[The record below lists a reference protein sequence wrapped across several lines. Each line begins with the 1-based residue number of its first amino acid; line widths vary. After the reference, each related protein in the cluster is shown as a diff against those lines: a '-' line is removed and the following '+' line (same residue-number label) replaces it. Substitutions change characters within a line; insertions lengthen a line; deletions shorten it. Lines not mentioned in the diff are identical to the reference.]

1 MPTSLEEKLRRAA
14 GLAGTLVGVLGL
26 LALAGRGL
34 GIDLLRWFHPEPLP
48 MEGRSA
54 LCFLLGGVALCLSY
68 RRRFPRLGVACALA
82 MFAVGLI
89 PIIQFIA
96 PSDRPETGKTFPYS
110 DLVFVFLA
118 LALAALPQRHR
129 ADRPYSL
136 WLAGGVVS
144 FAAAAF
150 FTLSFPASEA
160 STRQNLLSLH
170 VSLGALVLGIGT
182 ILARP
187 EDKFVR
193 LFFARTASGMLARR
207 LFFGAVLVPAVVSRL
222 FILLVLHD
230 VVRLNDGVLL
240 LASVMILCGFVIT
253 LFSAGSAISQDE
265 WRENA
270 DRERRQLTVRLE
282 QQAAQLQEMVMQR
295 TRELHE
301 ANTGLSAAAESNARL
316 ALVANHTTNG
326 VVIANAEGCV
336 EWCNA
341 SFERLTGYTL
351 AEIKGKKPGHILQG
365 PATDAAIAHQL
376 SQAVRH
382 GENYR
387 VEILNYA
394 KGGRPYWAVV
404 DLEPVRD
411 RTGRV
416 INFVSIQI
424 DITEERLAKQRLQ
437 TLNQRLELATRAA
450 ELGVWEWDHVGRRFF
465 WDQRMMQ
472 IYGVKPEQ
480 FGGTFDE
487 WARDVHPDDR
497 AQAINHFNAI
507 ITAGDDLEFAFRLV
521 SPVDGS
527 IHFLEARGLAQRD
540 KQGGLVSLTG
550 TCRDITA
557 DREATQQLAALNERL
572 KLALSSSNY
581 GVWEYEIPTKRITWD
596 DRMFQIYGVPPEVF
610 DGERDL
616 WRQCLHPDDR
626 EAATGLSLKV
636 IAGDVPRYDTK
647 FRIVHPNGS
656 VRHIEAH
663 GYLQRDST
671 GAPLRFVGLNR
682 DITAETQMIEAL
694 KIAEERWQLAIEG
707 TNDAVWDWNIQTGS
721 VFHDER
727 WANMLGLEPIEAPYT
742 LEGWRRLTH
751 PDDLTA
757 SAHALEEH
765 FSERAPFYQ
774 QELRL
779 RAKNGEWKWILDR
792 GKVVARTADG
802 RPQRMAGTH
811 TDITERKRLEQ
822 RLRRM
827 EELAAQVSRLAQI
840 GGWELELA
848 TEQLTWSSVVNQ
860 VFELPEDFSPTL
872 PSMLQLFAPE
882 ARATLETALRG
893 ARASGASFDLELP
906 ATSAKGRRIWV
917 RVLGKPDS
925 HDRRTVSLLGAMQDI
940 TARHES
946 EDSRRRLEEQLFQ
959 AQKMETLGT
968 LAGGIAHDFNNLLTG
983 IIGYHELATD
993 SIDASHPAHAFLVEA
1008 RGASLRARELVDQ
1021 ILTFGRQTGGV
1032 EHGPIDLSVVIEE
1045 ARRFLR
1051 ATIPATIAIETEMG
1065 TEGFRVLAD
1074 ATQIHQV
1081 ILNLGSNAAHA
1092 MRVQGGTVKIS
1103 LRAEQ
1108 LTIEQSAK
1116 LGGVATGKYV
1126 RVSVADSGHGM
1137 DATTMRRIFEPFFT
1151 TKNTREGTGL
1161 GLAVVHGIVRAHR
1174 GAITVESEI
1183 GVGSTFHI
1191 FLPAAEAESP
1201 TATTSFVSAPGGAG
1215 QLICVVDDEE
1225 IVGSCTKLALEGKGY
1240 QAVFFTSAAQ
1250 CLASISAGTQRIELL
1265 LTDQTMPGMQGIEL
1279 AAAIRK
1285 LHPSLPVV
1293 IMSGYFSKI
1302 SSQALDA
1309 LGQIE
1314 LLAKPFTAD
1323 ELAQAVNRSL
1333 HPEISD
1339 GVGLL

>member
-1 MPTSLEEKLRRAA
+1 MPTSLDEKLRRAA
-14 GLAGTLVGVLGL
+14 GIAGIVVGGVGL
-26 LALAGRGL
+26 LALL
-34 GIDLLRWFHPEPLP
+34 GWAWGVDLLRWFHPEPSP
-48 MEGRSA
+48 MEGRPA
-54 LCFLLGGVALCLSY
+54 LCFLLGGASLCLAY
-68 RRRFPRLGVACALA
+68 RGRFPRLGAGCALV
-82 MFAVGLI
+82 MFGVAIASIVSFVTGRI
-89 PIIQFIA
+89 PGA
-96 PSDRPETGKTFPYS
+96 PGNAFPHTEVV
-110 DLVFVFLA
+110 LALLA
-118 LALAALPQRHR
+118 LALMALAQGKSR
-129 ADRPYSL
+129 AQQPVSL
-136 WLAGGVVS
+136 WLAGLVVS

-150 FTLSFPASEA
+150 FTLSFPPAEA
-160 STRQNLLSLH
+160 TARQNLLSLH
-170 VSLGALVLGIGT
+170 VSLGSLVLGIGA

-193 LFFARTASGMLARR
+193 LFFAPTASGMLARR

-222 FILLVLHD
+222 FILLVLND

-240 LASVMILCGFVIT
+240 LASVMIVCGFVIT
-253 LFSAGSAISQDE
+253 LFSAGAAVSQDE

-270 DRERRQLTVRLE
+270 DRERRELTARLE
-282 QQAAQLQEMVMQR
+282 QQAAQLQEMVAQR

-316 ALVANHTTNG
+316 ALVANHTTNS

-336 EWCNA
+336 EWCNGA
-341 SFERLTGYTL
+341 FERLTGYLL
-351 AEIKGKKPGHILQG
+351 AEIKGKQPGQVLQG
-365 PATDAAIAHQL
+365 SGTDVAVANQL
-376 SQAVRH
+376 SQAVRR
-382 GENYR
+382 GETCK
-387 VEILNYA
+387 VEILHYA

-437 TLNQRLELATRAA
+437 TLNQRLEIATRAA
-450 ELGVWEWDHVGRRFF
+450 ELGVWEWDHIGRKFL
-465 WDQRMMQ
+465 WDQRMLQ
-472 IYGVKPEQ
+472 IHGVKPEL

-487 WARDVHPDDR
+487 WARDVHPEDR
-497 AQAINHFNAI
+497 ARAVGQFNAI
-507 ITAGDDLEFAFRLV
+507 IAEGDDLEFAFRLL
-521 SPVDGS
+521 SRADGTVR
-527 IHFLEARGLAQRD
+527 FLEARGLAQRD
-540 KQGGLVSLTG
+540 KQGRLVSLTG

-557 DREATQQLAALNERL
+557 DREATLQMASLNERL

-610 DGERDL
+610 DGRRDL
-616 WRQCLHPDDR
+616 WQQSLHVDDR
-626 EAATGLSLKV
+626 EAATDLSLKV
-636 IAGDVPRYDTK
+636 VAGDVPRYDTK
-647 FRIVHPNGS
+647 FRIVHPDGS

-663 GYLQRDST
+663 GYLQRDSKGT
-671 GAPLRFVGLNR
+671 PLRFVGLNR

-694 KIAEERWQLAIEG
+694 KLAEERWQLAIEG
-707 TNDAVWDWNIQTGS
+707 TNDAVWDWNVQTGS

-727 WANMLGLEPIEAPYT
+727 WASMLGLEPIEAPYT
-742 LEGWRRLTH
+742 LEGWRQLTH
-751 PDDLTA
+751 PDDIPLN
-757 SAHALEEH
+757 AHALEEH
-765 FSERAPFYQ
+765 FAGRSPFYE

-792 GKVVARTADG
+792 GKVVARTVDG
-802 RPQRMAGTH
+802 RPLRMAGTH

-827 EELAAQVSRLAQI
+827 EELAAQVSQLAQI

-848 TEQLTWSSVVNQ
+848 SDQLTWSGVVNQ
-860 VFELPEDFSPTL
+860 VFELPPDFSPTL
-872 PSMLQLFAPE
+872 PAMLRLFPAD
-882 ARATLETALRG
+882 ARATLETALRA

-917 RVLGKPDS
+917 RVLGKPDA
-925 HDRRTVSLLGAMQDI
+925 HDRRTVSVLGAMQDI

-993 SIDASHPAHAFLVEA
+993 SIDANHPAHAFLLEA
-1008 RGASLRARELVDQ
+1008 RNASLRARELVDQ
-1021 ILTFGRQTGGV
+1021 ILTFGRQTGGI
-1032 EHGPIDLSVVIEE
+1032 EHGPVDLPLVIEE

-1051 ATIPATIAIETEMG
+1051 ATIPTTVAIEAEVG
-1065 TEGFRVLAD
+1065 AEGFRVLAD

-1092 MRVQGGTVKIS
+1092 MRAKGGTVRIS
-1103 LRAEQ
+1103 LHAEQ
-1108 LTIEQSAK
+1108 LTVEQSTK

-1126 RVSVADSGHGM
+1126 RISVADSGHGM

-1174 GAITVESEI
+1174 GAITVESEV

-1191 FLPAAEAESP
+1191 YLPAAEAENP
-1201 TATTSFVSAPGGAG
+1201 AAITSFMSAPGGAG
-1215 QLICVVDDEE
+1215 ELICVVDDEE

-1240 QAVFFTSAAQ
+1240 KAVFFTSAAQ
-1250 CLASISAGTQRIELL
+1250 CLETISKGNQPIQLL

-1279 AAAIRK
+1279 AAALRK
-1285 LHPSLPVV
+1285 SRPDLPVV

-1302 SSQALDA
+1302 SSAALDE
-1309 LGQIE
+1309 LGGVQ

-1333 HPEISD
+1333 HPNQAGD
-1339 GVGLL
+1339 

>member
-1 MPTSLEEKLRRAA
+1 MPSSVEEKLRRAA
-14 GLAGTLVGVLGL
+14 GLAGAFVAALGF
-26 LALAGRGL
+26 AAGL
-34 GIDLLRWFHPEPLP
+34 GRLLGTDLLRWFHPEPLP
-48 MEGRSA
+48 MEANSA
-54 LCFLLGGVALCLSY
+54 VCLLLGGMSLWSGH
-68 RRRFPRLGVACALA
+68 RRQFPRFGLVCALG
-82 MFAVGLI
+82 MLAVAIAGI
-89 PIIQFIA
+89 VTFIQGTGA
-96 PSDRPETGKTFPYS
+96 ETSARLFPYAE
-110 DLVFVFLA
+110 LVFALLA
-118 LALAALPQRHR
+118 LALAALPQQQYR
-129 ADRPYSL
+129 AQRPLSL
-136 WLAGGVVS
+136 WLAGLVVS
-144 FAAAAF
+144 FSAAAF
-150 FTLSFPASEA
+150 FTLSFPAQEA
-160 STRQNLLSLH
+160 AARPNLLSLH
-170 VSLGALVLGIGT
+170 VSLATLVLGIGT

-222 FILLVLHD
+222 FILLVLND

-240 LASVMILCGFVIT
+240 LATVMILCGFVIT
-253 LFSAGSAISQDE
+253 VFSAGTAVSQDE

-270 DRERRQLTVRLE
+270 DRERRELTLRLE
-282 QQAAQLQEMVMQR
+282 QQAAQLQDMVAQR

-326 VVIANAEGCV
+326 VVIADAHGCV

-351 AEIKGKKPGHILQG
+351 LEIKGKKPGQVLQG
-365 PATDAAIAHQL
+365 PGTDAAAANQL
-376 SQAVRH
+376 SQAVHR
-382 GENYR
+382 GENCK

-404 DLEPVRD
+404 DIEPVRD

-424 DITEERLAKQRLQ
+424 DITEERIAKQRLQ

-450 ELGVWEWDHVGRRFF
+450 ELGVWEWDHIGRKFL

-472 IYGVKPEQ
+472 IHGVKPEK

-487 WARDVHPDDR
+487 WARDVHPEDR
-497 AQAINHFNAI
+497 ARAVADFNAI
-507 ITAGDDLEFAFRLV
+507 IAAGDDLEFAFRLI
-521 SPVDGS
+521 SPADGA
-527 IHFLEARGLAQRD
+527 IRFLEARGLAQRD
-540 KQGGLVSLTG
+540 KQGRLLSLTG

-557 DREATQQLAALNERL
+557 EREATQKLAALNERL
-572 KLALSSSNY
+572 KLALGSSNY
-581 GVWEYEIPTKRITWD
+581 GVWELEIPTKRITWD

-610 DGERDL
+610 DGNRDL
-616 WRQCLHPDDR
+616 WQRSLHPDDR
-626 EAATGLSLKV
+626 KSATELSLKV

-647 FRIVHPNGS
+647 FRIVHPDGS

-663 GYLQRDST
+663 GYLQRDSA

-727 WANMLGLEPIEAPYT
+727 WASMLGFEPIEAPYT
-742 LEGWRRLTH
+742 FEGWRQLMH

-757 SAHALEEH
+757 SARSLDEH
-765 FSERAPFYQ
+765 FSNRTPFYQ
-774 QELRL
+774 QEIRL

-792 GKVVARTADG
+792 GKVVARTVDG

-827 EELAAQVSRLAQI
+827 EELAAQVSQLAQI
-840 GGWELELA
+840 GGWELEF
-848 TEQLTWSSVVNQ
+848 ESGQLTWSGVVNQ
-860 VFELPEDFSPTL
+860 VFELPDDFSPTL
-872 PSMLQLFAPE
+872 PAMLQLFLPE
-882 ARATLETALRG
+882 ARATLENALRG
-893 ARASGASFDLELP
+893 ARASGSSFDLELP
-906 ATSAKGRRIWV
+906 ALSAHGRRIWV
-917 RVLGKPDS
+917 RVLGKPDA
-925 HDRRTVSLLGAMQDI
+925 HDRRTVSVLGAMQDI

-993 SIDASHPAHAFLVEA
+993 SIEPTHPAHAFLVEA
-1008 RGASLRARELVDQ
+1008 RNASLRARELVDQ
-1021 ILTFGRQTGGV
+1021 ILTFGRQTGGI
-1032 EHGPIDLSVVIEE
+1032 EHGPVDLDSVIEE

-1051 ATIPATIAIETEMG
+1051 ATIPANIAIETDVG
-1065 TEGFRVLAD
+1065 QAGFRVLAD

-1092 MRVQGGTVKIS
+1092 MRAQGGTIKIS
-1103 LRAEQ
+1103 LHFEQ

-1126 RVSVADSGHGM
+1126 RISVADSGHGM

-1174 GAITVESEI
+1174 GAITVESEV

-1191 FLPAAEAESP
+1191 YLPAAEAENT
-1201 TATTSFVSAPGGAG
+1201 TAAANFTSAPGGAG

-1240 QAVFFTSAAQ
+1240 KAVFFTSAAE
-1250 CLASISAGTQRIELL
+1250 CLESISAGEHAIELL

-1279 AAAIRK
+1279 AEGLRRFFP
-1285 LHPSLPVV
+1285 HLPVV

-1309 LGQIE
+1309 LGQVE
-1314 LLAKPFTAD
+1314 LLGKPFTAD

-1333 HPEISD
+1333 HPE
-1339 GVGLL
+1339 V